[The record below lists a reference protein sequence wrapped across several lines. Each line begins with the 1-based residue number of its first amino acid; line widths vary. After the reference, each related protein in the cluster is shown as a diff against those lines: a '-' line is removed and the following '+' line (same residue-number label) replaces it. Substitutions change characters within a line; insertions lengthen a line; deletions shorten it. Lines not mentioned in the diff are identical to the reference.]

1 MDARVLPDPIPQ
13 WLDHLGQQG
22 KSARTVQSYTA
33 DLQDFARWYRDSFG
47 EDLQAVGVLPR
58 DVEDFKAHLQTV
70 RRAAPR
76 TVNRRLA
83 ALSRFFKWAAARSLV
98 RRDPT
103 AEVRTLRIPARQPKA
118 LSRQEEHKLRRVVE
132 QAGNMRDIAL
142 VEVMLGTGVRVGE
155 LLDLRRSDVALKARS
170 GSLTVR
176 RGKGG
181 LTRTVPLT
189 ADVRNALNVYLQRIG
204 RELGDGDPLWQ
215 GTRGPLQ
222 DRGGICRLLEKY
234 ARWAGIEELTPHIL
248 RHTFATRYL
257 EANPG
262 DLRGLASLLGHASLN
277 TVMIYTEPTEEDL
290 LERMERVGNIGK

>member
-1 MDARVLPDPIPQ
+1 MGARTLPDPIPK
-13 WLDHLGQQG
+13 WLDYLRQQG
-22 KSARTVQSYTA
+22 KSPRTVQSYAA
-33 DLQDFARWYRDSFG
+33 DLRDFARWYRDSFG
-47 EDLQAVGVLPR
+47 EGLQADGVLAR
-58 DVEDFKAHLQTV
+58 DIEDFKAHLQTV

-83 ALSRFFKWAAARSLV
+83 ALSRFFKWAVAHRLV
-98 RRDPT
+98 RSDPT
-103 AEVRTLRIPARQPKA
+103 AEVRTLRVPARQPKA
-118 LSRQEEHKLRRVVE
+118 LTRQEEHKLRRVVA
-132 QAGNMRDIAL
+132 QAGKMRDIAL
-142 VEVMLGTGVRVGE
+142 VEVLLGTGVRVGE
-155 LLDLRRSDVALKARS
+155 LLDLKRSDIVLKTRS

-189 ADVRNALNVYLQRIG
+189 ADVRSALKAYLDQIG
-204 RELGDGDPLWQ
+204 YELGDDDPLWQ

-234 ARWAGIEELTPHIL
+234 ARWAGIEGLTPHVL

-262 DLRGLASLLGHASLN
+262 DLRGLAALLGHASLN
-277 TVMIYTEPTEEDL
+277 TVMVYTEPTEEDL
-290 LERMERVGNIGK
+290 LKRMERMGTT